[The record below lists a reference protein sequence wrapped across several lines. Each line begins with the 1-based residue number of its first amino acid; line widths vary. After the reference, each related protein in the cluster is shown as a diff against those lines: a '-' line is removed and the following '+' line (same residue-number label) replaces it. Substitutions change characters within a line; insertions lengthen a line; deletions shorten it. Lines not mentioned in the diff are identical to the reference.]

1 MPELRWTLLL
11 LGILFLA
18 GLVWWEVRKG
28 RLARRDEG
36 GARSAPAP
44 STEPLLEMRAAP
56 REAPFVLP
64 EIRAREPAR
73 ELPVIEIEDFA
84 PMPAPP
90 AGPDGGDATIAAGTL
105 PAAEVQVDWP
115 PEAERRLIG
124 VRLVAVPGARYSGRL
139 LRQALAGSGL
149 VHGRFGIFHFP
160 APDRRA
166 IFSVASLTKPGNFD
180 LESMDAQR
188 YAGLS
193 LFAVLPGPLEPA
205 EAIEQLLVTA
215 RDLAGRLGGSLQDDR
230 GQPLEADRLGEPD
243 ARAPAGHD
251 RAVEGG
257 GP

>member
-18 GLVWWEVRKG
+18 GLVWWEARKG
-28 RLARRDEG
+28 RQARRDES
-36 GARSAPAP
+36 GARSAAAP

-56 REAPFVLP
+56 REAPFALP
-64 EIRAREPAR
+64 EIRVREPAR

-84 PMPAPP
+84 PEESIPSAPPPAPP
-90 AGPDGGDATIAAGTL
+90 VASADGD
-105 PAAEVQVDWP
+105 AAEVQVDWP
-115 PEAERRLIG
+115 PEAERQLIG
-124 VRLVAVPGARYSGRL
+124 VRLVADPGARFPGRS

-166 IFSVASLTKPGNFD
+166 VFSVASLNKPGNFD

-193 LFAVLPGPLEPA
+193 LFAVLPGPLEAP
-205 EAIEQLLVTA
+205 EAIEQLLTTA
-215 RDLAGRLGGSLQDDR
+215 HELAARLGGSLQDDR
-230 GQPLEADRLGEPD
+230 GQPLEAARLAGSG

-251 RAVEGG
+251 GAVEGG
-257 GP
+257 AP